1 LLVVCEEAHRY
12 APADRTIG
20 FGPTRK
26 AVSRIAKEGRK
37 YGVFLGLITQRPAE
51 LDATIISQ
59 CSTLFAMRMANDR
72 DQAIVRSAVSDAA
85 GSLIGFVPSLGTREV
100 FAFGEGVALPTR
112 LRFKQLDHA
121 HIPHSEAVTRANM
134 DSARG
139 VDVGFLVSV
148 VERWRGATLSGVT
161 RSRPGSTLSNGPDD
175 FSDLDMLAG
184 SEFSRMKTDTV
195 PAAPIPPPAQPV
207 AGPRPSTMTPDAYFF
222 PVDQPGRQ
230 PFQKARK

>member
-1 LLVVCEEAHRY
+1 
-12 APADRTIG
+12 
-20 FGPTRK
+20 
-26 AVSRIAKEGRK
+26 
-37 YGVFLGLITQRPAE
+37 
-51 LDATIISQ
+51 
-59 CSTLFAMRMANDR
+59 
-72 DQAIVRSAVSDAA
+72 
-85 GSLIGFVPSLGTREV
+85 
-100 FAFGEGVALPTR
+100 
-112 LRFKQLDHA
+112 
-121 HIPHSEAVTRANM
+121 M